1 MFLGGPMNCDHCVH
15 YIKTGETMVPWG
27 NTMVSAGDEWGS
39 SENQEPDDD
48 CDFEPEEPHYTI
60 RSYSRDELAWG
71 DMQGDMDREEGRC

>member
-1 MFLGGPMNCDHCVH
+1 MNCDHCVH

-27 NTMVSAGDEWGS
+27 NTMVSAGDEWGC

-48 CDFEPEEPHYTI
+48 CDFEPEEPHYAI

-71 DMQGDMDREEGRC
+71 DMRGDMDREDGRCY